1 MKSRICKFA
10 RSRVRAFASSRTVP
24 APEIIINLSIA
35 IAKIRSE
42 VARGSR
48 VAGVAS
54 RRSTRLAKRRDGPA
68 PRASVIRVQRVV
80 PARAPMPRAVS
91 PRRERANAMISH
103 VPASDDFLWQ
113 VTKKHNAF
121 TRASTS
127 GHGARFSAEPGNVT
141 AEVSFR
147 ASGLANAKTIDIRE
161 HDGGKGKPA
170 ATCDGKKLCGSFKS
184 QAGEVKIAA
193 KARPDLEVRS
203 FRVFEEDATRNAR
216 DTRNTRDGTFAR
228 DGRARRWRRCA
239 RATATE
245 SDD

>member
-1 MKSRICKFA
+1 
-10 RSRVRAFASSRTVP
+10 
-24 APEIIINLSIA
+24 
-35 IAKIRSE
+35 
-42 VARGSR
+42 
-48 VAGVAS
+48 
-54 RRSTRLAKRRDGPA
+54 
-68 PRASVIRVQRVV
+68 
-80 PARAPMPRAVS
+80 
-91 PRRERANAMISH
+91 MISH

-127 GHGARFSAEPGNVT
+127 GHGARFSAEPGNLT

-203 FRVFEEDATRNAR
+203 FRVFDEDAQTRGGNAG
-216 DTRNTRDGTFAR
+216 TRDGNVRAGWTRATIGSTRAR
-228 DGRARRWRRCA
+228 DGDGI
-239 RATATE
+239 
-245 SDD
+245 DD

>member
-1 MKSRICKFA
+1 MFCHDKLRTPLVVSREQA
-10 RSRVRAFASSRTVP
+10 RGEERLRARQDPPAVPRDVAARVRDVVEREP
-24 APEIIINLSIA
+24 LS
-35 IAKIRSE
+35 
-42 VARGSR
+42 
-48 VAGVAS
+48 
-54 RRSTRLAKRRDGPA
+54 
-68 PRASVIRVQRVV
+68 VQRVV
-80 PARAPMPRAVS
+80 ARAPMPRAVS

-203 FRVFEEDATRNAR
+203 FRVFEEDATHNAR

>member
-1 MKSRICKFA
+1 MF
-10 RSRVRAFASSRTVP
+10 
-24 APEIIINLSIA
+24 
-35 IAKIRSE
+35 
-42 VARGSR
+42 
-48 VAGVAS
+48 
-54 RRSTRLAKRRDGPA
+54 
-68 PRASVIRVQRVV
+68 RVQRVV
-80 PARAPMPRAVS
+80 ARAPMPRAVS

>member
-1 MKSRICKFA
+1 M
-10 RSRVRAFASSRTVP
+10 
-24 APEIIINLSIA
+24 
-35 IAKIRSE
+35 
-42 VARGSR
+42 
-48 VAGVAS
+48 
-54 RRSTRLAKRRDGPA
+54 
-68 PRASVIRVQRVV
+68 IRVQRVV
-80 PARAPMPRAVS
+80 ARAPMPRAVS

-127 GHGARFSAEPGNVT
+127 GHGARFSAEAGNVT

-203 FRVFEEDATRNAR
+203 FRGFEEDATRNAR

>member
-1 MKSRICKFA
+1 MCAFA
-10 RSRVRAFASSRTVP
+10 RSRVRV
-24 APEIIINLSIA
+24 
-35 IAKIRSE
+35 
-42 VARGSR
+42 VAHRARARDHHQFIDRHRENSLGSR
-48 VAGVAS
+48 ARKSRRGRRVAS
-54 RRSTRLAKRRDGPA
+54 IDASRETTRGPA
-68 PRASVIRVQRVV
+68 PRASAIRVQRVV
-80 PARAPMPRAVS
+80 ARAPMPRAVS

>member
-1 MKSRICKFA
+1 
-10 RSRVRAFASSRTVP
+10 
-24 APEIIINLSIA
+24 
-35 IAKIRSE
+35 
-42 VARGSR
+42 
-48 VAGVAS
+48 
-54 RRSTRLAKRRDGPA
+54 
-68 PRASVIRVQRVV
+68 
-80 PARAPMPRAVS
+80 
-91 PRRERANAMISH
+91 MISH

-193 KARPDLEVRS
+193 KARPDLEKAALARIS
-203 FRVFEEDATRNAR
+203 AINKAGRVK
-216 DTRNTRDGTFAR
+216 
-228 DGRARRWRRCA
+228 CA
-239 RATATE
+239 A
-245 SDD
+245 

>member
-54 RRSTRLAKRRDGPA
+54 RRSTRLAKRPRGPA

-80 PARAPMPRAVS
+80 ARAPMPRAVS

>member
-54 RRSTRLAKRRDGPA
+54 RRSTRLAKRREV
-68 PRASVIRVQRVV
+68 RRLIRVQRVV
-80 PARAPMPRAVS
+80 ARAPMPRAVS